1 MIKKTLMFSNRAY
14 LSLRYDQ
21 MVIKRINEEGREETV
36 TRPIEDLGIVMI
48 ENPQV
53 TFTAALMDK
62 LLQNNVSV
70 IFCDD
75 RHMPSGVLMPLE
87 KNDTQSEVYNA
98 QIDASVPLKKQLWQ
112 QTIVAKILNQAAA
125 LRIVNNVEI
134 GNMLAWSKKVLSGDS
149 TNLEA
154 RAAVY
159 YWKNIFPQFPEFVR
173 HDGDGN
179 DPNSLL
185 NYGYAILRAII
196 ARSLVSSGLLP
207 TFGIFHKNRYNAYCL
222 ADDIMEPYRPYV
234 DLMVND
240 ILNQGY
246 APEVNQHTKKILL
259 TLPTVD
265 VKIKN
270 LKRPL
275 MIAASITTSSLAK
288 CFLGESRKI
297 IYPEL
302 PL

>member
-21 MVIKRINEEGREETV
+21 MVIKRINEVGQEETI
-36 TRPIEDLGIVMI
+36 TRPIEDLGIVLI

-112 QTIVAKILNQAAA
+112 QTIIAKILNQAAA

-159 YWKNIFPQFPEFVR
+159 YWKNIFPQFPNFVR
-173 HDGDGN
+173 HDDDGN

-234 DLMVND
+234 DLMVNE
-240 ILNQGY
+240 ILSQGY
-246 APEVNQHTKKILL
+246 APEVNQQTKKILL

-302 PL
+302 TL

>member
-36 TRPIEDLGIVMI
+36 TRPIEDLGIVLI

-112 QTIVAKILNQAAA
+112 QTIIAKILNQAAA

-234 DLMVND
+234 DLMVNE

-246 APEVNQHTKKILL
+246 APELNQQTKKILL